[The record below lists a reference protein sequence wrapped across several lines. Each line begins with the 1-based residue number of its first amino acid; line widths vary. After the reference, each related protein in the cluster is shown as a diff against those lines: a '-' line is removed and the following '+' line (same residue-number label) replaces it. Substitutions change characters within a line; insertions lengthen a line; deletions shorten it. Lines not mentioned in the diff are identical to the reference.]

1 MLNRPHFRGHI
12 TKEQAVR
19 VVLLRLEIEGALV
32 QVSERVGKVV
42 RLRVS
47 IEEAVAS
54 KGQLKC
60 GG

>member
-1 MLNRPHFRGHI
+1 M
-12 TKEQAVR
+12 
-19 VVLLRLEIEGALV
+19 LLRLEIEGALV